1 MPVRVLVAYATKY
14 DSTRGIAEFIAKG
27 LQRYG
32 AEVDVRKVG
41 EASNLGDYDAFVI
54 GSAIYMFHWLKD
66 AREFVSEN
74 REVLSSRPVWLFSSG
89 PLGTTT
95 KNAAGRDLRDV
106 SGPREIGTLREAVN
120 PRSHHV
126 FFGKLDINKLGLG
139 YRVVF
144 KMPAVREGLS
154 EGDFRDWKEIE
165 EWTSGIGQELRS
177 LVPSMGSAP

>member
-1 MPVRVLVAYATKY
+1 MPLRVLVAYATKY

-32 AEVDVRKVG
+32 TEVDVRKVG

-74 REVLSSRPVWLFSSG
+74 RVVLSSRPVWLFSSG

-106 SGPREIGTLREAVN
+106 SGPR
-120 PRSHHV
+120 
-126 FFGKLDINKLGLG
+126 
-139 YRVVF
+139 
-144 KMPAVREGLS
+144 
-154 EGDFRDWKEIE
+154 
-165 EWTSGIGQELRS
+165 
-177 LVPSMGSAP
+177 